1 MQQRLHQIG
10 TYSRKN
16 GGRSRYSS
24 MRSSSVVNSNAA
36 PAVKGIN
43 FSSLVNNMLHKDIE
57 LIEIA
62 K

>member
-1 MQQRLHQIG
+1 
-10 TYSRKN
+10 
-16 GGRSRYSS
+16 